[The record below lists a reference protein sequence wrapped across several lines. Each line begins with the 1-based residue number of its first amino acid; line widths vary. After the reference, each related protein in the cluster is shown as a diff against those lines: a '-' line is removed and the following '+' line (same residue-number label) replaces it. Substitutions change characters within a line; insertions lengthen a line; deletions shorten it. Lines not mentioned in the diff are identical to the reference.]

1 MPSKLPP
8 HKSHFAMLSEEH
20 RLTLVSLAAE
30 SDSCFT
36 VSDFELRRE
45 GLTYTADTLELL
57 TKQYPDTKFYF
68 IVGGDSLIKFTHWR
82 RPERILELATLLAAG
97 RAGYEVSQVEK
108 AANSLRM
115 QFPNAEIGTIL
126 LPDYPISSS
135 EIRRAFYTGM
145 SDSIK
150 NALPETIWNYLTEH
164 KLYSAIGYGELEEE
178 MRQILP
184 KKRYL
189 HSVAVAHL
197 AAAYAVSLG
206 MLPEKAL
213 IAGILHDCAK
223 AYTDEQLVADC
234 DRYSL
239 PVTEVERRNG
249 FLLHGKLGAF
259 YARERY
265 FVTDKEILSAIAYHT
280 TGRPGMTDLEKV
292 VYLADYLEPFR
303 TQPTI
308 PTLNEIRKIAFT
320 DINKAVY
327 LALKNTLR
335 YLHESGQELD
345 LTTEE
350 TYEEY
355 RAYYENQENKATEEY
370 KMTDR
375 AKEIVKIAYKA
386 LDEKKA
392 EDIKII
398 DISDIS
404 VIADYFVIANGTNS
418 SQVEAMVDE
427 VTDALAKEKIH
438 AERIEGIRS
447 SGWILM
453 DYNDVVIHIFSRE
466 DRLFYDLERI
476 WRDGKEL
483 APESL

>member
-1 MPSKLPP
+1 MRKVGILGGTFNPIHNGHLALGKAAMEQYGLEEVWLMPSKLPP

-82 RPERILELATLLAAG
+82 RPERILELATLLGAG
-97 RAGYEVSQVEK
+97 RSGYEENTINK
-108 AANSLRM
+108 AAESLQK
-115 QFPNAEIGTIL
+115 QFPQATIGTII

-135 EIRRAFYTGM
+135 EIRRAFYTGK
-145 SDSIK
+145 SESVK
-150 NALPETIWNYLTEH
+150 NALPEKVWNFLAEH
-164 KLYSAIGYGELEEE
+164 KLYSGIGYGDLEEE
-178 MRQILP
+178 MRQVLP
-184 KKRYL
+184 RKRYL

-197 AAAYAVSLG
+197 AAAYAVSIGLS
-206 MLPEKAL
+206 PERAL

-223 AYTDEQLVADC
+223 AYPDEQLVADC
-234 DRYSL
+234 DRYQI

-259 YARERY
+259 YAKEKY
-265 FVTDKEILSAIAYHT
+265 YITDNEILSAISYHT

-292 VYLADYLEPFR
+292 VFLADYLEPFR

-335 YLHESGQELD
+335 YLSESGMEMD

-350 TYEEY
+350 TYHEY
-355 RAYYENQENKATEEY
+355 RVYYENK
-370 KMTDR
+370 D
-375 AKEIVKIAYKA
+375 
-386 LDEKKA
+386 
-392 EDIKII
+392 
-398 DISDIS
+398 
-404 VIADYFVIANGTNS
+404 
-418 SQVEAMVDE
+418 
-427 VTDALAKEKIH
+427 
-438 AERIEGIRS
+438 
-447 SGWILM
+447 
-453 DYNDVVIHIFSRE
+453 
-466 DRLFYDLERI
+466 
-476 WRDGKEL
+476 
-483 APESL
+483 